1 MKTGIAVR
9 WVIRLSFVADG
20 ILSNALAK
28 LTPQKTPIV
37 VLTIGASLSTVVLVE
52 TAIGSA
58 FGLASGIFIHAAL
71 GVGMILMSYRAP
83 ELFQQN
89 TTWVKNNRPIQWF
102 VRSMMVL
109 IALALGY
116 LVVFFSLK
124 TF

>member
-52 TAIGSA
+52 TAMIGSA
-58 FGLASGIFIHAAL
+58 FGLASGIYIHAAL

-89 TTWVKNNRPIQWF
+89 TTCVKNNRPI
-102 VRSMMVL
+102 
-109 IALALGY
+109 
-116 LVVFFSLK
+116 
-124 TF
+124 